1 MTHTCLSVRVV
12 LHISVLTTLLSAVA
26 ISQASSSIECLDLA
40 ERGECDFYKCLEKTH
55 RCGHTGYALGYGF
68 RYCDRFTVHFHR
80 LTSEGQRWMS
90 AVRKCLMK
98 ELLEYYMTAA
108 DKTCGTIKTF
118 AFLSHPPCYVKS
130 GPGFCSIITDPRNY
144 DALYRGYQL
153 KDFVGDDWKVV
164 WRQVQQT
171 AFRCG
176 GQMAQGFVDTL
187 HGYYASAVQ
196 GWYSMFA

>member
-1 MTHTCLSVRVV
+1 
-12 LHISVLTTLLSAVA
+12 
-26 ISQASSSIECLDLA
+26 
-40 ERGECDFYKCLEKTH
+40 
-55 RCGHTGYALGYGF
+55 
-68 RYCDRFTVHFHR
+68 
-80 LTSEGQRWMS
+80 MS

-164 WRQVQQT
+164 WRQVCYFSNLTCQHFYLNQLFKI
-171 AFRCG
+171 ANNKNILFSLLGRLSSG
-176 GQMAQGFVDTL
+176 LMASVCVCL
-187 HGYYASAVQ
+187 SSAV
-196 GWYSMFA
+196 SLAPIC